1 MKSYSEDLRK
11 KIVAVAERGMSN
23 SETARLFGVSLSSV
37 KRYVSGWPAER
48 EVPRP
53 EEEARQGSPKVH
65 QSAKRLLNEDMKER
79 PAATTIAERTR
90 FLQSVTGKRLG
101 YSTIRRA
108 LKRLGGWSRK
118 KDRWGLGARG
128 VAESRWRVMVA
139 AQLDPERLMFSW
151 TRWEPIPRLEEAFS
165 KIKGFPCEKNRGQYP
180 RGPGRGDGSSAL
192 GG

>member
-37 KRYVSGWPAER
+37 KRHVSGWPAER
-48 EVPRP
+48 GVPRP

-90 FLQSVTGKRLG
+90 FLQSVTGKRLS

-118 KDRWGLGARG
+118 KRSVG
-128 VAESRWRVMVA
+128 
-139 AQLDPERLMFSW
+139 
-151 TRWEPIPRLEEAFS
+151 PRSETS
-165 KIKGFPCEKNRGQYP
+165 G
-180 RGPGRGDGSSAL
+180 
-192 GG
+192 